1 MGVDLRPLLG
11 PLFEDY
17 SHVRAT
23 EDGCNLNEST
33 RISSSSSTNTLETKV
48 KYYLPFV
55 TSWDAACK
63 ERMAS

>member
-1 MGVDLRPLLG
+1 MGVDLQPLLG

-17 SHVRAT
+17 SRVT
-23 EDGCNLNEST
+23 EDGCNLNESP

-48 KYYLPFV
+48 RYHIPFV